1 MVKKK
6 NILFITS
13 AQFGYHTDSYFYAE
27 LLSKHFN
34 VFYLGYDHGN
44 PCFES
49 KNVHVFHVP
58 FKLGKI
64 KSRIA
69 MMRLASSLNKK
80 EKFVYTMIFYFTFS
94 SLLKLCVRDSI
105 QIMDIRT
112 SFVFNSK
119 LKRDLYNQLMCL
131 ETRFFKHVTI
141 ISKSLQNYL
150 KIKKNLH
157 VLPLGAPDFVTNE
170 KEYSSLKIMYV
181 GTFYD
186 RNIEQ
191 TVFGFQ
197 RFLIGAGFPKG
208 VKYTI
213 IGFGSEEE
221 KSRIKD
227 AIIDNNLEEYID
239 YKGEIRYP
247 SLTSYFLESN
257 VGISF
262 IPLTSYYDCQPPTKT
277 FEYLLN
283 GMVVLATRTSENA
296 LVINQSN
303 GVLIG
308 DSAKEFSEGLTELYR
323 RRNTFD
329 SSLIK
334 QKASTF
340 TWEYIVE
347 NNLYPYLDSLNK

>member
-1 MVKKK
+1 MVNKK
-6 NILFITS
+6 NILLITS
-13 AQFGYHTDSYFYAE
+13 AQYGYHTDSYFYAD
-27 LLSKHFN
+27 LLSKYYN
-34 VFYLGYDHGN
+34 VFYLGYDHGGEY
-44 PCFES
+44 FET

-69 MMRLASSLNKK
+69 MMKLASTLHKK
-80 EKFVYTMIFYFTFS
+80 ETFTHTMIFYFTFS
-94 SLLKLCVRDSI
+94 SLFKFCLGDSI

-119 LKRDLYNQLMCL
+119 LKRYAYNRLMCL
-131 ETRFFKHVTI
+131 ETSLFKHVTI
-141 ISKSLQNYL
+141 ISKSLQKYL
-150 KIKKNLH
+150 RITKEAH
-157 VLPLGAPDFVTNE
+157 VLPLGAPDFITNE
-170 KEYSSLKIMYV
+170 KEFSSLKLMYV

-191 TVFGFQ
+191 TVFGFH
-197 RFLIGAGFPKG
+197 RFLIGSGFPKD

-221 KSRIKD
+221 KIKINN
-227 AIIDNNLEEYID
+227 AIKDNNLEEYID
-239 YKGEIRYP
+239 FKGEIRYP
-247 SLTSYFLESN
+247 ALTSYFLESN

-283 GMVVLATRTSENA
+283 GMAVLATKTSENA
-296 LVINQSN
+296 LVINRSN

-308 DSAKEFSEGLTELYR
+308 DSTQEFSEGLVELYR
-323 RRNTFD
+323 LRKTFN
-329 SSLIK
+329 SNLIK
-334 QKASTF
+334 QKASKF

-347 NNLYPYLDSLNK
+347 NNLHLYLESLQK

>member
-1 MVKKK
+1 MVNRK
-6 NILFITS
+6 NILLITS
-13 AQFGYHTDSYFYAE
+13 AQYGYHTDSYFYAE
-27 LLSKHFN
+27 LLSKHYN

-44 PCFES
+44 ENFET
-49 KNVHVFHVP
+49 KNVNVFHIP
-58 FKLGKI
+58 FRLGKI

-69 MMRLASSLNKK
+69 MMRLAASLNKK
-80 EKFVYTMIFYFTFS
+80 EKFVHTMIFYFTFS
-94 SLLKLCVRDSI
+94 SLFKLCVKGSFH
-105 QIMDIRT
+105 IMDIRT
-112 SFVFNSK
+112 SFVFDSK
-119 LKRDLYNQLMCL
+119 LKRYIYNHLMCV
-131 ETRFFKHVTI
+131 EASFFKHVTI

-150 KIKKNLH
+150 RIKKNLH
-157 VLPLGAPDFVTNE
+157 VLPLGAPDFITNE
-170 KEYSSLKIMYV
+170 KDFSSLKVMYV

-191 TVFGFQ
+191 TVLGFHL
-197 RFLIGAGFPKG
+197 FLIGAGFPKD

-221 KSRIKD
+221 KLRIKS
-227 AIIDNNLEEYID
+227 AIKDNSLEEYID
-239 YKGEIRYP
+239 FKGEIRYP
-247 SLTSYFLESN
+247 ALTSYFLESN
-257 VGISF
+257 IGISF

-283 GMVVLATRTSENA
+283 GMAVLATRTSENI

-308 DSAKEFSEGLTELYR
+308 DSAQEFSEGLTELYR
-323 RRNTFD
+323 IRNTFD

-347 NNLYPYLDSLNK
+347 NNLYPYLDSLLN